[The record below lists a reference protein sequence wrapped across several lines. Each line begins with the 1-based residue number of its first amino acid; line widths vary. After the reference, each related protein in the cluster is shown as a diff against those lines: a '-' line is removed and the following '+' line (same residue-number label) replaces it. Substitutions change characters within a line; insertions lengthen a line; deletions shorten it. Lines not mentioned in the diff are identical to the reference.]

1 MLLRVGMNAIRCHYL
16 IGKNIKEED
25 LQELKQQE
33 HVETRTN
40 ERFLGS
46 DFALENLERM
56 LQNIQ
61 NDVNSPMV
69 QIFLIGSNS
78 FPMNIIKHSEAF
90 LRRWPRSKTFFD
102 LAKDGVEASSYSY
115 HKVLDNVH
123 VYVINI
129 YKSHTD
135 TLTICL

>member
-1 MLLRVGMNAIRCHYL
+1 MRVGMDVIRCHYL
-16 IGKNIKEED
+16 VGKNIKKED
-25 LQELKQQE
+25 LQELKQQG

-46 DFALENLERM
+46 DFALENLEIM

-61 NDVNSPMV
+61 NETNSSMV

-78 FPMNIIKHSEAF
+78 FPMGIINHSEAF
-90 LRRWPRSKTFFD
+90 LRRYPRSKSFFD
-102 LAKDGVEASSYSY
+102 LAEDGVEASSYSY
-115 HKVLDNVH
+115 HKVLNNVH
-123 VYVINI
+123 VYVISI
-129 YKSHTD
+129 YKQHTD

>member
-1 MLLRVGMNAIRCHYL
+1 MDTIHRHYL
-16 IGKNIKEED
+16 VGKNIKRDD
-25 LQELKQQE
+25 LQELQQL
-33 HVETRTN
+33 HVETRSN
-40 ERFLGS
+40 KRFLGS
-46 DFALENLERM
+46 DFALANLEI
-56 LQNIQ
+56 LLNNIQ
-61 NDVNSPMV
+61 SEANLPMV

-78 FPMNIIKHSEAF
+78 FPMNVIKHSEAF

>member
-1 MLLRVGMNAIRCHYL
+1 MDAVRCHYL

-25 LQELKQQE
+25 LKELKQQ
-33 HVETRTN
+33 HVETRIN

-46 DFALENLERM
+46 DFALENLEI
-56 LQNIQ
+56 LLNNIQ
-61 NDVNSPMV
+61 SETNLPMV

-78 FPMNIIKHSEAF
+78 FPIATIKHSEAF

-102 LAKDGVEASSYSY
+102 LAEDGVEASSYSY
-115 HKVLDNVH
+115 HKVLNNVH
-123 VYVINI
+123 LYVINI
-129 YKSHTD
+129 YKQHTD